1 MKEYRIFE
9 EGEEF
14 YEDINSDDN
23 PFDDYLK
30 IEGKPNLVRDSDT
43 KSIINV
49 DESRYNAY
57 IENYKKVYNQKKRED
72 TMKSELDKMKND
84 IDEIKQLLRSLV
96 QNK

>member
-1 MKEYRIFE
+1 MNENENDFIEIIDNNELEFE
-9 EGEEF
+9 EPELYQEV
-14 YEDINSDDN
+14 
-23 PFDDYLK
+23 
-30 IEGKPNLVRDSDT
+30 EGKPNLVRDSDT

-72 TMKSELDKMKND
+72 TMKNELDKMKND
-84 IDEIKQLLRSLV
+84 IDEIKELLRSLV